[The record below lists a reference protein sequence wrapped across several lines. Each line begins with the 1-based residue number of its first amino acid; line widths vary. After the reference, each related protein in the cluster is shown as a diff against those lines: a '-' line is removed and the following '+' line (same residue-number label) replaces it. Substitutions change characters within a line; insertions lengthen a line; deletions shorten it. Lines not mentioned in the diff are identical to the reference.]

1 MKELNDNRHLYII
14 GGASSKESAS
24 NGGDLGLILG
34 LGKSL
39 EEGMT
44 IHPSCLEN
52 PRDRGAWQATVH
64 RVTENLTC
72 LKQLSIHTHTHIYV
86 CICVCV
92 CAHLGK
98 WSLHSQTCQLRTLLE
113 ALTKANKQN
122 KIKQL
127 V

>member
-64 RVTENLTC
+64 RVTENQTQ
-72 LKQLSIHTHTHIYV
+72 LKQLSMH
-86 CICVCV
+86 
-92 CAHLGK
+92 AHVFL
-98 WSLHSQTCQLRTLLE
+98 WFNSSFLFS
-113 ALTKANKQN
+113 A
-122 KIKQL
+122 
-127 V
+127 